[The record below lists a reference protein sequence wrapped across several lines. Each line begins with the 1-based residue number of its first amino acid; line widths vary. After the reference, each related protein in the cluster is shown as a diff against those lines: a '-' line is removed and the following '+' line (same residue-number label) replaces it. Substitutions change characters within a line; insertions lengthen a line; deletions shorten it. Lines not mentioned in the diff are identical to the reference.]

1 MISKQ
6 AYSCISIDLPFLLTF
21 DKEEGK
27 SGYEGKEVAYNHV
40 LPLQLP

>member
-1 MISKQ
+1 MISRQ
-6 AYSCISIDLPFLLTF
+6 TYSCVSVNFPLLLTF

-27 SGYEGKEVAYNHV
+27 SGYERKQVAYDHV